1 MAELGVAAGASFV
14 GGADSVS
21 VAVSVAVVVAVT
33 VAGGVMLLSE
43 SFALLEPMTA
53 PMMNE
58 A

>member
-1 MAELGVAAGASFV
+1 MAAGASFV